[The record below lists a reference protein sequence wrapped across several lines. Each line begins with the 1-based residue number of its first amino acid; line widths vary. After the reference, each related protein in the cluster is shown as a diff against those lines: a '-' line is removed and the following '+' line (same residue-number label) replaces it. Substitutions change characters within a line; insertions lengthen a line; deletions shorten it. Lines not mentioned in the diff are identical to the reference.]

1 MLPYIPYIAHHLHH
15 FFPSSCFL
23 SFRVSCLAVLIRLR
37 FAYQCLFLHLL
48 FVSLFLFP
56 QLFSNHCFFP
66 PSPSFTSLLAAFLP
80 FSLVSPLPP
89 HNIIGRG
96 EVAVWRPSLPQ
107 ETQRGTQLSPYRTP
121 PPVFTSIM
129 TGRGSLF
136 LTLRFHTKMKR
147 TRGRGTD

>member
-1 MLPYIPYIAHHLHH
+1 MLPYIPYIAHYLHH

-80 FSLVSPLPP
+80 FSRLSVTSSQ
-89 HNIIGRG
+89 HNWPGRG
-96 EVAVWRPSLPQ
+96 GRL
-107 ETQRGTQLSPYRTP
+107 ETIIT
-121 PPVFTSIM
+121 
-129 TGRGSLF
+129 TGNTKGDTT
-136 LTLRFHTKMKR
+136 LTLPNASSCLHLHNDGPRQSFPYFAIPYQDEKNQR
-147 TRGRGTD
+147 ERD